1 MRRFLLTFFFILLVL
16 LLSLLIYFDL
26 DNSKDLE
33 ELSIEVSRLSESL
46 YQEGSKEMTSSF
58 DQIEESLLKVEN
70 NIEEISSQLF
80 SLKENEITKISDSI
94 NVFLAKLDSR
104 NSSEDLRSSITQLSS
119 SLDEFASDYGTELS
133 AMFKPIIADFRQDFD
148 DVIKE
153 MTSTQNNQESLT
165 RNLEQI
171 VMDLSEQ
178 LDLFSLYIQQATDGS
193 AIAAESFMFALDD
206 TKDYGER
213 RYYYLNAIMHNPTEA
228 TYYYDYI
235 SFLDENNAV
244 PDEYWTLATII
255 DSAMTQMEPSSIEIL
270 LPIYEGI
277 TSGIS
282 ATDTETEES
291 FVDTYS
297 VWQNSAETFIETVK
311 SGQFGQNEIQSY
323 YESTVLAYE
332 TLNEVALDDQKQYEL
347 VNQLYSLFSSFFNV
361 SDLYNRVME
370 MDDDTFIA
378 SYPLASQIV
387 ESGKSAFLANP
398 FGEEYR
404 VTTDNAYKEILH
416 ISEEINKRYDS
427 VRALQLL
434 ESLKSLVT
442 ETNRVVSSSSSSS
455 LDSVIEKYRKVQ
467 LEFSTYAS
475 TITSQDSTNYI
486 TAMQEL
492 LSAIQEDIYTAQ
504 FTEYQLWASSILSS
518 ASSVKSDYEK
528 EDRLNVLYRLGY
540 FEINPSLLIPQLSA
554 VYNSIDW
561 ADMEDKSKYTRDEL
575 IKRYNPVIKGIG
587 EI

>member
-58 DQIEESLLKVEN
+58 DQIEESLLKAEN

-94 NVFLAKLDSR
+94 NVFLAKLDSK

-119 SLDEFASDYGTELS
+119 SLDEFASGYGTELS
-133 AMFKPIIADFRQDFD
+133 AMFKPIIADFRQDLD

-193 AIAAESFMFALDD
+193 AIAAESFMLALDD

-244 PDEYWTLATII
+244 PDEYWTLAT
-255 DSAMTQMEPSSIEIL
+255 
-270 LPIYEGI
+270 
-277 TSGIS
+277 
-282 ATDTETEES
+282 
-291 FVDTYS
+291 
-297 VWQNSAETFIETVK
+297 
-311 SGQFGQNEIQSY
+311 
-323 YESTVLAYE
+323 
-332 TLNEVALDDQKQYEL
+332 
-347 VNQLYSLFSSFFNV
+347 
-361 SDLYNRVME
+361 
-370 MDDDTFIA
+370 
-378 SYPLASQIV
+378 
-387 ESGKSAFLANP
+387 
-398 FGEEYR
+398 
-404 VTTDNAYKEILH
+404 
-416 ISEEINKRYDS
+416 
-427 VRALQLL
+427 
-434 ESLKSLVT
+434 
-442 ETNRVVSSSSSSS
+442 
-455 LDSVIEKYRKVQ
+455 
-467 LEFSTYAS
+467 
-475 TITSQDSTNYI
+475 
-486 TAMQEL
+486 
-492 LSAIQEDIYTAQ
+492 
-504 FTEYQLWASSILSS
+504 
-518 ASSVKSDYEK
+518 
-528 EDRLNVLYRLGY
+528 
-540 FEINPSLLIPQLSA
+540 
-554 VYNSIDW
+554 
-561 ADMEDKSKYTRDEL
+561 DMH
-575 IKRYNPVIKGIG
+575 P
-587 EI
+587 